1 MRSLFFIFLAVLC
14 HQNGFSQKDSGM
26 IYIINGSFEG
36 LPRCCNPP
44 EGWIDCGFKGET
56 PPDIQ
61 PADHGQERMFGVYK
75 QAYHGNTYL
84 GMVARDNDTYERVA
98 QHLSAPLRKGKCYSF
113 SIFLTRSPVYL
124 SAMRDDAFQTK
135 KPFTTPLILKIYGG
149 DGFCHQKQLLAESG
163 PVSDTVWRKFEFE
176 FSPKYDMSY
185 LELEVFYKTPVLF
198 PYNGNMLLDQASHIT
213 LIPCPQDSVAYKAYK
228 RQRKKEETTEKQ
240 LAVKKISEK
249 PAVAQ
254 VPAKPAET
262 GQVRT
267 RIMKDLTEEK
277 IRIGHV
283 VKIEKLFFDADSVN
297 FRKESYP
304 ALDEIY
310 DFLIGNPNIRI
321 EVGGHTNGQ
330 PSHEFCDRLST
341 ARAKAVRDYL
351 VKKGI
356 SETRITS
363 KGYGKRQPIASN
375 DTKEGRNKNQRVE
388 IKIISI

>member
-1 MRSLFFIFLAVLC
+1 M
-14 HQNGFSQKDSGM
+14 SQKDSSV

-61 PADHGQERMFGVYK
+61 PADFGQERMFGVYK
-75 QAYHGNTYL
+75 QAYHGSTYL

-98 QHLSAPLRKGKCYSF
+98 QHLTAPLKKGKCYSF

-198 PYNGNMLLDQASHIT
+198 PYNGNMLLDQASHIN
-213 LIPCPQDSVAYKAYK
+213 LIPCPQDSSAYKAYK
-228 RQRKKEETTEKQ
+228 KQKKREESADKPVAAKRTTD
-240 LAVKKISEK
+240 K
-249 PAVAQ
+249 PVPPQ
-254 VPAKPAET
+254 GPAKSTDPAAIK
-262 GQVRT
+262 T

-277 IRIGHV
+277 IRVGHV
-283 VKIEKLFFDADSVN
+283 VKIEKLYFDADSVN

-310 DFLIGNPNIRI
+310 DFLIGNPKIRI

-330 PSHEFCDRLST
+330 PSHEFCDKLST

-351 VKKGI
+351 VMKGI
-356 SETRITS
+356 SEARITS